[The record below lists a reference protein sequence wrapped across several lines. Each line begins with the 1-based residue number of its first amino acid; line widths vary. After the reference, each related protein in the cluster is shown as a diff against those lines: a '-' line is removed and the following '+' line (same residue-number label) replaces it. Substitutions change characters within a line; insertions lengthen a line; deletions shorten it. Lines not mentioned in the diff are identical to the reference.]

1 MYTLRIMDDNSVVT
15 TVLETIMQRSSG
27 VDKIQILASRYYKG
41 IDMSDA
47 TMLMHYLLPGS
58 KRLFSLYLT
67 PASDHYNGM
76 DFLQYLLP
84 ANTVLTSEAGEVRV
98 SFTMIKLEEPG
109 GEPTAYTRKTQEGSI
124 HITPIAPW
132 IDYAPDELLTP
143 LDQRLIALEAR
154 QKTEEALHKEL
165 FENMATDVSLDQTNR
180 RIHLVSNKGA
190 IGEGIPVGDLSLV
203 VGDEI
208 VGVDIDGVR
217 DGVVHLD
224 QLAPDAVKV
233 VNLTP

>member
-1 MYTLRIMDDNSVVT
+1 MDDNSVVT
-15 TVLETIMQRSSG
+15 TVSETIMQRSSG
-27 VDKIQILASRYYKG
+27 VDKIQILADRYYKG

-58 KRLFSLYLT
+58 KRLLSQYLEVS
-67 PASDHYNGM
+67 SDHYNGM
-76 DFLQYLLP
+76 DFLQYILP
-84 ANTVLTSEAGEVRV
+84 ANTILTAEAGDVSV
-98 SFTMIKLEEPG
+98 SFTLVKLEEQ
-109 GEPTAYTRKTQEGSI
+109 GEEPVVYTRKTQEGSI
-124 HITPIAPW
+124 HITPISPW

-154 QKTEEALHKEL
+154 QKTEAALHQEL
-165 FENMATDVSLDQTNR
+165 FENMATDLSLDQASR

-190 IGEGIPVGDLSLV
+190 IGEGIPVGDLSLA

-208 VGVDIDGVR
+208 VGADIDGVR

-224 QLAPDAVKV
+224 QVPPNAARAVGPDAMIK
-233 VNLTP
+233 